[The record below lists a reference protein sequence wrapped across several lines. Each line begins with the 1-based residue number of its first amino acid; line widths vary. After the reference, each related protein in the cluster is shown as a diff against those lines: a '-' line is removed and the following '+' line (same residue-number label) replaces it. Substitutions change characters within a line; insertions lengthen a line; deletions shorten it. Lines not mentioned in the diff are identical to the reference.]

1 MLYTTTVYPKTLG
14 LLKELMLLP
23 ALEGFNLAGGTALAL
38 QIGHRISV
46 DLDFFGDVDFDPI
59 DVLDA
64 IRDVAAHTSII
75 SQSRAILILNTD
87 GIKTDFVRYRYPLLN
102 PVNSF
107 EGIRLL
113 SILDI
118 GAMKLAA
125 ITNRGRQ
132 RDFFDLFFILRLYT
146 LRDLLDAYNAKF
158 SDGSEFLVRK
168 SVVYFED
175 AEEDDLPTIFDTSV
189 TWALVKNAIESE
201 VKKL

>member
-1 MLYTTTVYPKTLG
+1 MLHTTTVYPKTLG
-14 LLKELMLLP
+14 LLKKLMLLP

-46 DLDFFGDVDFDPI
+46 DLDFFGDVDFDSI
-59 DVLDA
+59 DILDS
-64 IRDVAAHTSII
+64 IRDVATTTSII
-75 SQSRAILILNTD
+75 NQSRAILILNSD
-87 GIKTDFVRYRYPLLN
+87 GIKIDFVRYRYPLLN
-102 PVNSF
+102 PVNRL

-132 RDFFDLFFILRLYT
+132 RDFFDLFFILRL
-146 LRDLLDAYNAKF
+146 LPLHDLLDAYNAKY

-168 SVVYFED
+168 SIIYFED
-175 AEEDDLPTIFDTSV
+175 AEEDDLPAVFDATV
-189 TWALVKNAIESE
+189 TWAMVKKVIETE

>member
-1 MLYTTTVYPKTLG
+1 MLHTTTVYPKTLG

-46 DLDFFGDVDFDPI
+46 DLDFFGNVDFDPI
-59 DVLDA
+59 DILDA
-64 IRDVAAHTSII
+64 IRDVANTSII

-168 SVVYFED
+168 SIVYFED

>member
-1 MLYTTTVYPKTLG
+1 MLHTTTVYPKTLG
-14 LLKELMLLP
+14 LLKKLMLLP
-23 ALEGFNLAGGTALAL
+23 ALEGFNLAGGTALSL

-46 DLDFFGDVDFDPI
+46 DLDFFGDVDFEPI

-64 IRDVAAHTSII
+64 IRDVAHPSII
-75 SQSRAILILNTD
+75 NQSRAILILNTD

-132 RDFFDLFFILRLYT
+132 RDFFDLFFILRLHT

-168 SVVYFED
+168 SIVYFED
-175 AEEDDLPTIFDTSV
+175 AEEDDLPVVFDTSV
-189 TWALVKNAIESE
+189 TWPLVKNAIESE

>member
-1 MLYTTTVYPKTLG
+1 MLHTTTVYPKTLG

-46 DLDFFGDVDFDPI
+46 DLDFFGNVDFDPI
-59 DVLDA
+59 DILDA
-64 IRDVAAHTSII
+64 IRDVANTSII

-146 LRDLLDAYNAKF
+146 LRELLDAYNAKF

-168 SVVYFED
+168 SIVYFED
-175 AEEDDLPTIFDTSV
+175 AEEDDLPAIFDTSV
-189 TWALVKNAIESE
+189 TWALVKNAIERE